1 MAGTGGWFI
10 YDRVIR
16 TDPGVAAC
24 EAIRDDEKSVDGEDG
39 DKTMTEHMTGLQ
51 SACADQGVIVDLTM
65 GQ

>member
-1 MAGTGGWFI
+1 M
-10 YDRVIR
+10 
-16 TDPGVAAC
+16 AAC